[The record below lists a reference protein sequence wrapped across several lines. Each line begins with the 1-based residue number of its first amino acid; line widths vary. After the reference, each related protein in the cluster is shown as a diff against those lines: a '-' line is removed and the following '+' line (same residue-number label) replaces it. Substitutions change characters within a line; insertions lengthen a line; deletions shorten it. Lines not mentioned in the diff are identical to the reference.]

1 MPATGRRLN
10 DADSNESET
19 AMSDPNAITLVQH
32 AIHNPDEPRHF
43 MRVVPAGRRIT
54 ATIDDVV
61 IADSAAAVVVKE
73 VGRDIYDP
81 VVYFPRED
89 VRMDALAPIDKTTY
103 CPLKGSTEY
112 FDVDADGEPLAEAA
126 WSYVEMRL
134 GDELKDLIAFD
145 PRHVRVGPVD

>member
-1 MPATGRRLN
+1 MT
-10 DADSNESET
+10 
-19 AMSDPNAITLVQH
+19 DPSSVTLVQH

-43 MRVVPAGRRIT
+43 MRVVAVDRRVT
-54 ATIDDVV
+54 AAIGEHTV
-61 IADSAAAVVVKE
+61 ADSTNAVVVKE

-81 VVYFPRED
+81 VVYFPRAD
-89 VRMDALAPIDKTTY
+89 VTMHVFSRTGTTTY

-112 FDVDADGEPLAEAA
+112 FDVTVDGDTAADAA

-145 PRHVRVGPVD
+145 SSQVSVTIAPGATDD